1 MEKCLE
7 IADLHSSSRSEALE
21 ILTKIARIEKR
32 TFPTNEAFAFDI
44 KLWKKSNTRVL
55 YATFTSTTADNGK
68 VGGGDNVVVAYLV
81 YVRHRNTALLHKLCV
96 VETYRHKGIGERLL
110 LHAIKER
117 FMNNEPGCEY
127 IPLWVDK
134 ARVAARSLYT
144 KCGFEEKEEVPDY
157 YAKGRTGI
165 RMVLALKDFA

>member
-1 MEKCLE
+1 MEECFK

-21 ILTKIARIEKR
+21 ILTKIARIEKKA
-32 TFPTNEAFAFDI
+32 FPTNEAFEFDI

-55 YATFTSTTADNGK
+55 YATTLNTTTENSK
-68 VGGGDNVVVAYLV
+68 VSGSDDNVVVAYLV

-96 VETYRHKGIGERLL
+96 VEQYRRKGIGERLL
-110 LHAIKER
+110 LHTIKER
-117 FMNNEPGCEY
+117 LVTNEPGCEY
-127 IPLWVDK
+127 IQLWVDK

-144 KCGFEEKEEVPDY
+144 KCGFEGKEEVLDY

-165 RMVLALKDFA
+165 RMVLALQVS